1 MPPLTEAA
9 RDLQQAM
16 GEGEAAGGG
25 RRRQATHVHGD
36 TFVTAACPR
45 AIVNR
50 ESSKPLQGDWR
61 LEVCV
66 ADLPLVKMEARCET
80 I

>member
-1 MPPLTEAA
+1 
-9 RDLQQAM
+9 M
-16 GEGEAAGGG
+16 GGRGSG
-25 RRRQATHVHGD
+25 RRRQAAHVHGNA
-36 TFVTAACPR
+36 FLTAACPR

-66 ADLPLVKMEARCET
+66 ADLPLVKMEAHCE
-80 I
+80 II